1 MSLSK
6 RLGCLYFGRMLHKSN
21 QPVQLGLK
29 ENLEQ
34 FFLLILVNAFV
45 GAMIGI
51 ERSILPE
58 FAAAKFNIA
67 SATVLLSFIVI
78 FGIAKAIA
86 NYFSGFLAAKYTR
99 KKVLVMGWIIAFPVP
114 LIFIY
119 APSWSWIVFANVLLG
134 IHQGFTWSS
143 TVAMKIDL
151 VGQKNRGFAMGLNE
165 FAGYIAVAIM
175 AFFTAF
181 IAHHYGIY
189 PYPFYLGIL
198 VAFIGLALSVFFVQD
213 TAAFVATEA
222 ISLTQLPR
230 LKNIFLETSFKNRQ
244 LGAVTQAGLVNNLN
258 DGMIWG
264 LLPIILARKHFDLVD
279 VGIITSIYPAVWGLS
294 QIITG
299 KLADMVSKK
308 GLLFWGMMLQAIA
321 IFVLTF
327 ANTYAEMV
335 MISAVL
341 GIGTAMVYPT
351 FLATISD
358 NTHALD
364 RGKSLGIFRFWRDS
378 GYAIG
383 AVITGITA
391 DKLGVNSSIILI
403 GIITLLSAFFILFRM
418 KRQPAFR

>member
-1 MSLSK
+1 MSLSE
-6 RLGCLYFGRMLHKSN
+6 RLGCIYFTAMRQKSN

-29 ENLEQ
+29 QNLRQ
-34 FFLLILVNAFV
+34 FILLIIVNAFV

-67 SATVLLSFIVI
+67 STAVLLSFIVI
-78 FGIAKAIA
+78 FGISKAIA
-86 NYFSGFLAAKYTR
+86 NYFSGFLAAQYTR
-99 KKVLVMGWIIAFPVP
+99 KKILVWGWIIAFPVP
-114 LIFIY
+114 VIFIY

-165 FAGYIAVAIM
+165 FAGYIAVAMM
-175 AFFTAF
+175 AFLTAF
-181 IAHHYGIY
+181 IADHYGIF

-198 VAFIGLALSVFFVQD
+198 VACIGLALSVFFVQD
-213 TAAFVATEA
+213 TGAFVASEA
-222 ISLTQLPR
+222 TSLNQLPR
-230 LKNIFLETSFKNRQ
+230 LKNIFLETTFKNRQ

-264 LLPIILARKHFDLVD
+264 LLPIILAKKHFELVD

-308 GLLFWGMMLQAIA
+308 GLLFWGMLLQALA
-321 IFVLTF
+321 IFVLTL
-327 ANTYAEMV
+327 ANSYAEMV
-335 MISAVL
+335 MISTAL

-351 FLATISD
+351 FLATISN

-383 AVITGITA
+383 AVLTGITA
-391 DKLGVNSSIILI
+391 DHLGVNASVMLI
-403 GIITLLSAFFILFRM
+403 GILTLLSAFFILFRM
-418 KRQPAFR
+418 KTFSALD

>member
-1 MSLSK
+1 MRHSD
-6 RLGCLYFGRMLHKSN
+6 R
-21 QPVQLGLK
+21 PVQLGLK
-29 ENLEQ
+29 ENLQQ
-34 FFLLILVNAFV
+34 FVLLIIVNAFV

-67 SATVLLSFIVI
+67 STSVLLSFIMI
-78 FGIAKAIA
+78 FGISKAIA
-86 NYFSGFLAAKYTR
+86 NYFSGFLAAKYSR
-99 KKVLVMGWIIAFPVP
+99 KKILVLGWIIAFPVP

-165 FAGYIAVAIM
+165 FAGYVAVALM

-181 IAHHYGIY
+181 IADRYGIF
-189 PYPFYLGIL
+189 PYPFYLGLGVSI
-198 VAFIGLALSVFFVQD
+198 IGLILSIVLVRD
-213 TAAFVATEA
+213 TAAFVQTEA
-222 ISLTQLPR
+222 VHFDQIPR
-230 LKNIFLETSFKNRQ
+230 LKNIFIQTSWKNRQ
-244 LGAVTQAGLVNNLN
+244 LGAVTQAGLINNLN

-264 LLPIILARKHFDLVD
+264 LLPIILIRKNFGLVD
-279 VGIITSIYPAVWGLS
+279 IGIITSIYPAVWGPS

-299 KLADMVSKK
+299 KLADLFSKK
-308 GLLFWGMMLQAIA
+308 MLLFWGMLVQAIA
-321 IFVLTF
+321 IVLLTA
-327 ANTYAEMV
+327 ANSYTEMV
-335 MISAVL
+335 LISTAL
-341 GIGTAMVYPT
+341 GIGTALVYPT

-391 DKLGVNSSIILI
+391 DQLGINTSIILI
-403 GIITLLSAFFILFRM
+403 GILTLLSAFFILFRM
-418 KRQPAFR
+418 KPQPAFH

>member
-1 MSLSK
+1 
-6 RLGCLYFGRMLHKSN
+6 
-21 QPVQLGLK
+21 
-29 ENLEQ
+29 
-34 FFLLILVNAFV
+34 
-45 GAMIGI
+45 
-51 ERSILPE
+51 
-58 FAAAKFNIA
+58 
-67 SATVLLSFIVI
+67 VI
-78 FGIAKAIA
+78 FGISKAIA

-99 KKVLVMGWIIAFPVP
+99 KKILVLGWIVAFPVP

-175 AFFTAF
+175 AFFTAY
-181 IAHHYGIY
+181 IADHYSIF
-189 PYPFYLGIL
+189 PYPFYLGVL
-198 VAFIGLALSVFFVQD
+198 VAFIGLVLSVFFVQD
-213 TAAFVATEA
+213 TGAFVAKEA
-222 ISLTQLPR
+222 ISLNQLPR
-230 LKNIFLETSFKNRQ
+230 LKNIFLETTFKNRQ

-321 IFVLTF
+321 IFVLTL
-327 ANTYAEMV
+327 ANTYTEMV
-335 MISAVL
+335 IISTAL

-391 DKLGVNSSIILI
+391 DQLGVNSSIILI

-418 KRQPAFR
+418 KPSSALA

>member
-1 MSLSK
+1 MS
-6 RLGCLYFGRMLHKSN
+6 HPN
-21 QPVQLGLK
+21 HPVQLGLK
-29 ENLEQ
+29 ENLQ
-34 FFLLILVNAFV
+34 QFLLLIIVNAFV

-67 SATVLLSFIVI
+67 STSVLLSFIVI
-78 FGIAKAIA
+78 FGISKAIA
-86 NYFSGFLAAKYTR
+86 NYFSGFLAAKFSR
-99 KKVLVMGWIIAFPVP
+99 KKILVLGWIIAFPVP

-165 FAGYIAVAIM
+165 FAGYVAVALM

-181 IAHHYGIY
+181 IAHHYGIF
-189 PYPFYLGIL
+189 PYPFYLGL
-198 VAFIGLALSVFFVQD
+198 GVSTIGLVLSMLLVKD
-213 TAAFVATEA
+213 TAAFVQTEA
-222 ISLTQLPR
+222 VNLNQLPR
-230 LKNIFLETSFKNRQ
+230 LKNIFLDTTFKNRQ
-244 LGAVTQAGLVNNLN
+244 LGAVTQAGLINNLN

-264 LLPIILARKHFDLVD
+264 LLPIILIRKHFGLVD
-279 VGIITSIYPAVWGLS
+279 IGIISSIYPAVWGLS

-299 KLADMVSKK
+299 KMADLFSKK
-308 GLLFWGMMLQAIA
+308 LLLFWGMLLQAIA
-321 IFVLTF
+321 IVLLTA
-327 ANTYAEMV
+327 ANSYTAMV
-335 MISAVL
+335 LISIAM
-341 GIGTAMVYPT
+341 GIGTALVYPT

-358 NTHALD
+358 NTHVLD

-391 DKLGVNSSIILI
+391 DHLGINASIILI
-403 GIITLLSAFFILFRM
+403 GILTLLSAFFILFRM
-418 KRQPAFR
+418 KPQPAFH

>member
-1 MSLSK
+1 M
-6 RLGCLYFGRMLHKSN
+6 RHID
-21 QPVQLGLK
+21 QPVRLGLK
-29 ENLEQ
+29 ENLRQ
-34 FFLLILVNAFV
+34 FMLLIVVNAFV

-67 SATVLLSFIVI
+67 STAVLLSFIVI
-78 FGIAKAIA
+78 FGISKAIA
-86 NYFSGFLAAKYTR
+86 NYFSGFLAATYTR
-99 KKVLVMGWIIAFPVP
+99 KKVLVLGWIIAFPVP

-165 FAGYIAVAIM
+165 FAGYISVAIM

-181 IAHHYGIY
+181 IAHHYGIF

-198 VAFIGLALSVFFVQD
+198 VAFIGLALSVFFVHD
-213 TAAFVATEA
+213 TGAFVAKEA
-222 ISLTQLPR
+222 ISLNQLPR

-264 LLPIILARKHFDLVD
+264 LLPIILSRKHFDLVD
-279 VGIITSIYPAVWGLS
+279 IGIITSVYPAVWGIS

-308 GLLFWGMMLQAIA
+308 GLLFWGMMLQALA
-321 IFVLTF
+321 IFVLTL
-327 ANTYAEMV
+327 ANTYVEMV
-335 MISAVL
+335 MISTAL

-391 DKLGVNSSIILI
+391 DHLGINSSIVLI
-403 GIITLLSAFFILFRM
+403 GILTLFSAFFILFRM
-418 KRQPAFR
+418 KPQSAFH

>member
-1 MSLSK
+1 
-6 RLGCLYFGRMLHKSN
+6 MLHKFN

-222 ISLTQLPR
+222 ISLTQLSR

-335 MISAVL
+335 MISAAL

>member
-1 MSLSK
+1 MRHSD
-6 RLGCLYFGRMLHKSN
+6 R
-21 QPVQLGLK
+21 PVQLGLK
-29 ENLEQ
+29 ENLQQ
-34 FFLLILVNAFV
+34 FVLLIIVNAFV

-67 SATVLLSFIVI
+67 STSVLLSFIMI
-78 FGIAKAIA
+78 FGISKAIA
-86 NYFSGFLAAKYTR
+86 NYFSGFLAAKYSR
-99 KKVLVMGWIIAFPVP
+99 KKILVLGWIIAFPVP

-151 VGQKNRGFAMGLNE
+151 VGHKNRGFAMGLNE
-165 FAGYIAVAIM
+165 FAGYVAVALM
-175 AFFTAF
+175 AFFMAF
-181 IAHHYGIY
+181 IADRYGIF
-189 PYPFYLGIL
+189 PYPFYLGLGVSI
-198 VAFIGLALSVFFVQD
+198 IGLILSIVLVRD
-213 TAAFVATEA
+213 TAAFVQTEA
-222 ISLTQLPR
+222 VHFDQIPR
-230 LKNIFLETSFKNRQ
+230 LKNIFIQTSWKNRQ
-244 LGAVTQAGLVNNLN
+244 LGAVTQAGLINNLN

-264 LLPIILARKHFDLVD
+264 LLPIILIRKNFGLVD
-279 VGIITSIYPAVWGLS
+279 IGIITSIYPAVWGLS

-299 KLADMVSKK
+299 KLADLFSKK
-308 GLLFWGMMLQAIA
+308 MLLFWGMLVQAIA
-321 IFVLTF
+321 IILLTA
-327 ANTYAEMV
+327 ANSYTEMV
-335 MISAVL
+335 LISTAL
-341 GIGTAMVYPT
+341 GIGTALVYPT

-391 DKLGVNSSIILI
+391 DQLGINASIILI
-403 GIITLLSAFFILFRM
+403 GILTLLSAFFILFRM
-418 KRQPAFR
+418 KPQPAFH

>member
-1 MSLSK
+1 MSLSQW
-6 RLGCLYFGRMLHKSN
+6 LGCIYFAAMPQPDR
-21 QPVQLGLK
+21 PVQLGLK
-29 ENLEQ
+29 ENLKQ
-34 FFLLILVNAFV
+34 FMLLIVVNAFV

-58 FAAAKFNIA
+58 FAAAKFNISSTA
-67 SATVLLSFIVI
+67 VLLSFIVI
-78 FGIAKAIA
+78 FGISKAIA

-99 KKVLVMGWIIAFPVP
+99 KKILVLGWIIAFPVP

-181 IAHHYGIY
+181 IADHYGTF
-189 PYPFYLGIL
+189 PYPFYLGVL
-198 VAFIGLALSVFFVQD
+198 VAIIGLALSIFFVQD

-222 ISLTQLPR
+222 IGLKQLPR

-264 LLPIILARKHFDLVD
+264 LLPIILAKKQFDLVD

-308 GLLFWGMMLQAIA
+308 GLLFWGMLLQALA
-321 IFVLTF
+321 IFFLTL
-327 ANTYAEMV
+327 AHTYAEMV
-335 MISAVL
+335 MISAAL

-364 RGKSLGIFRFWRDS
+364 RGKSLGVFRFWRDS

-391 DKLGVNSSIILI
+391 DQLGINASIVLI
-403 GIITLLSAFFILFRM
+403 GILTLLSAFFILFRM
-418 KRQPAFR
+418 KSRYGLD

>member
-1 MSLSK
+1 MP
-6 RLGCLYFGRMLHKSN
+6 HPDH
-21 QPVQLGLK
+21 PVQLGLK
-29 ENLEQ
+29 ENLQ
-34 FFLLILVNAFV
+34 QFLLLIIVNGFV

-67 SATVLLSFIVI
+67 STSVLLSFIVI
-78 FGIAKAIA
+78 FGISKAIA
-86 NYFSGFLAAKYTR
+86 NYFSGFLAAKYSR
-99 KKVLVMGWIIAFPVP
+99 KKILVLGWIIAFPVP

-165 FAGYIAVAIM
+165 FAGYVAVALM

-181 IAHHYGIY
+181 IAHHYGIF
-189 PYPFYLGIL
+189 PYPFYLGL
-198 VAFIGLALSVFFVQD
+198 GVSTIGLVLSMLLVKD
-213 TAAFVATEA
+213 TAAFVQTEA
-222 ISLTQLPR
+222 VNLNQLPR
-230 LKNIFLETSFKNRQ
+230 LKNIFLDTTFKNRQ
-244 LGAVTQAGLVNNLN
+244 LGAVTQAGLINNLN

-264 LLPIILARKHFDLVD
+264 LLPIILIRKHFGLVD
-279 VGIITSIYPAVWGLS
+279 IGIISSIYPAVWGLS

-299 KLADMVSKK
+299 KMADLFSKK
-308 GLLFWGMMLQAIA
+308 LLLFWGMLLQAIA
-321 IFVLTF
+321 IVLLTA
-327 ANTYAEMV
+327 ANSYTAMV
-335 MISAVL
+335 LISIAM
-341 GIGTAMVYPT
+341 GIGTALVYPT
-351 FLATISD
+351 FVATISD

-391 DKLGVNSSIILI
+391 DHLGINASIILI
-403 GIITLLSAFFILFRM
+403 GILTLLSAFFILFRM
-418 KRQPAFR
+418 KPQPAFH

>member
-1 MSLSK
+1 MPK
-6 RLGCLYFGRMLHKSN
+6 PDH
-21 QPVQLGLK
+21 PVQLGLK
-29 ENLEQ
+29 ENLQQ
-34 FFLLILVNAFV
+34 FVLLIIVNAFV

-67 SATVLLSFIVI
+67 STSALLSFIVI
-78 FGIAKAIA
+78 FGISKAIA
-86 NYFSGFLAAKYTR
+86 NYFSGYLAAKYSR
-99 KKVLVMGWIIAFPVP
+99 KKVLVLGWIIALPVP

-119 APSWSWIVFANVLLG
+119 APNWSWIVFANVLLG

-165 FAGYIAVAIM
+165 FAGYVAVALM

-181 IAHHYGIY
+181 IADRYGIF
-189 PYPFYLGIL
+189 PYPFYLGLGVSI
-198 VAFIGLALSVFFVQD
+198 IGLAMSILAIKDTGAFVQ
-213 TAAFVATEA
+213 AE
-222 ISLTQLPR
+222 SNLTDQKPR
-230 LKNIFLETSFKNRQ
+230 LKNIFRETTWKNRQ
-244 LGAVTQAGLVNNLN
+244 LGAVTQAGLINNLN

-279 VGIITSIYPAVWGLS
+279 IGIITSIYPAVWGLS

-308 GLLFWGMMLQAIA
+308 VLLFWGMLLQALA
-321 IFVLTF
+321 ILLLTL
-327 ANTYAEMV
+327 ANTYAEMA
-335 MISAVL
+335 MISTVL

-391 DKLGVNSSIILI
+391 DQLGINISIVLI
-403 GIITLLSAFFILFRM
+403 GVITLLSAFFILFRM
-418 KRQPAFR
+418 KPQPAFH

>member
-1 MSLSK
+1 MPHPN
-6 RLGCLYFGRMLHKSN
+6 R
-21 QPVQLGLK
+21 PVQLGLK
-29 ENLEQ
+29 ENLQQ
-34 FFLLILVNAFV
+34 FVLLIIVNAFV

-58 FAAAKFNIA
+58 FAAVKFNIA
-67 SATVLLSFIVI
+67 STSVLLSFIVI
-78 FGIAKAIA
+78 FGISKAIA
-86 NYFSGFLAAKYTR
+86 NYFSGFLAAKFSR
-99 KKVLVMGWIIAFPVP
+99 KKVLVLGWIIAFPVP

-165 FAGYIAVAIM
+165 FAGYVAVALM

-181 IAHHYGIY
+181 IADRYGIF
-189 PYPFYLGIL
+189 PYPFYLGLGVSI
-198 VAFIGLALSVFFVQD
+198 IGLILSIVLVRD
-213 TAAFVATEA
+213 TAAFVQTEA
-222 ISLTQLPR
+222 IHFDQIPR
-230 LKNIFLETSFKNRQ
+230 LKNIFIQTSWKNRQ
-244 LGAVTQAGLVNNLN
+244 LGAVTQAGLINNLN

-264 LLPIILARKHFDLVD
+264 LLPIILIKKNFGLVD
-279 VGIITSIYPAVWGLS
+279 IGIITSIYPAVWGLS

-299 KLADMVSKK
+299 KMADLFSKK
-308 GLLFWGMMLQAIA
+308 MLLFWGMLMQAIA
-321 IFVLTF
+321 IVLLTL
-327 ANTYAEMV
+327 ANSYTEMV
-335 MISAVL
+335 LISVAL
-341 GIGTAMVYPT
+341 GIGTALVYPT

-391 DKLGVNSSIILI
+391 DHLGIDASIILI
-403 GIITLLSAFFILFRM
+403 GILTLLSAFFILFRM
-418 KRQPAFR
+418 KPQPAFH

>member
-1 MSLSK
+1 MPHPD
-6 RLGCLYFGRMLHKSN
+6 R
-21 QPVQLGLK
+21 PVQLGLK
-29 ENLEQ
+29 ENLQQ
-34 FFLLILVNAFV
+34 FILLIIVNAFV

-67 SATVLLSFIVI
+67 STSVLLSFIVI
-78 FGIAKAIA
+78 FGISKAIA
-86 NYFSGFLAAKYTR
+86 NYFSGFLAAKYSR
-99 KKVLVMGWIIAFPVP
+99 KKILVLGWIIAFPVP

-165 FAGYIAVAIM
+165 FAGYVAVALM

-181 IAHHYGIY
+181 IADRYGIF
-189 PYPFYLGIL
+189 PYPFYLGLGVSI
-198 VAFIGLALSVFFVQD
+198 IGLVMSIMLVRD
-213 TAAFVATEA
+213 TAAFVQTEA
-222 ISLTQLPR
+222 IYFDQIPR
-230 LKNIFLETSFKNRQ
+230 LKNIFIQTSWKNRQ
-244 LGAVTQAGLVNNLN
+244 LGAVTQAGLINNLN

-299 KLADMVSKK
+299 KLADIVSKK
-308 GLLFWGMMLQAIA
+308 GLLFWGMLLQALA
-321 IFVLTF
+321 ILLLTL
-327 ANTYAEMV
+327 ANTYAEMA
-335 MISAVL
+335 MISTGL
-341 GIGTAMVYPT
+341 GMGTAMVYPT

-383 AVITGITA
+383 AIITGITA
-391 DKLGVNSSIILI
+391 DQLGINVSIFLI
-403 GIITLLSAFFILFRM
+403 GILTLISAFFILFRM
-418 KRQPAFR
+418 KPQPAFH

>member
-1 MSLSK
+1 MPQPD
-6 RLGCLYFGRMLHKSN
+6 H
-21 QPVQLGLK
+21 PVQLGLK
-29 ENLEQ
+29 ENLQQ
-34 FFLLILVNAFV
+34 FVLLIIVNAFV

-67 SATVLLSFIVI
+67 STSVLLSFIVI
-78 FGIAKAIA
+78 FGISKAIA
-86 NYFSGFLAAKYTR
+86 NYFSGFLAAKYSR
-99 KKVLVMGWIIAFPVP
+99 KKILVLGWIIAFPVP

-165 FAGYIAVAIM
+165 FAGYIAVALM

-181 IAHHYGIY
+181 IADRYGIF
-189 PYPFYLGIL
+189 PYPFYLGLGVSI
-198 VAFIGLALSVFFVQD
+198 IGLILSIVLVRD
-213 TAAFVATEA
+213 TAAFVQTEA
-222 ISLTQLPR
+222 IHFDQIPR
-230 LKNIFLETSFKNRQ
+230 LKNIFIQTSWKNRQ
-244 LGAVTQAGLVNNLN
+244 LGAVTQAGLINNLN

-264 LLPIILARKHFDLVD
+264 LLPIILIRKNFGLVD
-279 VGIITSIYPAVWGLS
+279 IGIITSIYPAVWGLS

-299 KLADMVSKK
+299 KMADLFPKK
-308 GLLFWGMMLQAIA
+308 MLLFWGMFLQAIA
-321 IFVLTF
+321 IVLLTA
-327 ANTYAEMV
+327 ANSYAA
-335 MISAVL
+335 MILISIVL
-341 GIGTAMVYPT
+341 GIGTALVYPT

-391 DKLGVNSSIILI
+391 DHLGIDASIILI
-403 GIITLLSAFFILFRM
+403 GMLTLLSAFFILFRM
-418 KRQPAFR
+418 KPQPAFH

>member
-1 MSLSK
+1 MT
-6 RLGCLYFGRMLHKSN
+6 HPN
-21 QPVQLGLK
+21 HPVQLGLK
-29 ENLEQ
+29 ENLQQ
-34 FFLLILVNAFV
+34 FILLIIVNAFV

-67 SATVLLSFIVI
+67 STSVLLSFIVI
-78 FGIAKAIA
+78 FGISKAIA
-86 NYFSGFLAAKYTR
+86 NYFSGFLAAKYSR
-99 KKVLVMGWIIAFPVP
+99 KKILVLGWIIAFPVP

-175 AFFTAF
+175 AFLTAF
-181 IAHHYGIY
+181 IAHHYGIF
-189 PYPFYLGIL
+189 PYPFYLGLGVSI
-198 VAFIGLALSVFFVQD
+198 IGLVLSIVLVKDTDAFVQ
-213 TAAFVATEA
+213 TEA
-222 ISLTQLPR
+222 IHFDQIPR
-230 LKNIFLETSFKNRQ
+230 LKNIFVQTSWKNRQ
-244 LGAVTQAGLVNNLN
+244 LGAITQAGLINNLN

-264 LLPIILARKHFDLVD
+264 LLPIILIRKNFGLVD
-279 VGIITSIYPAVWGLS
+279 IGIISSIYPAVWGLS

-299 KLADMVSKK
+299 KMADLFSKK
-308 GLLFWGMMLQAIA
+308 MLLFWGMLVQAIA
-321 IFVLTF
+321 IILLTA
-327 ANTYAEMV
+327 ANSYTEMV
-335 MISAVL
+335 LISIAM
-341 GIGTAMVYPT
+341 GIGTALVYPT

-391 DKLGVNSSIILI
+391 DHLGINASIILI
-403 GIITLLSAFFILFRM
+403 GILTLLSAFFILFRM
-418 KRQPAFR
+418 KTASALQ

>member
-1 MSLSK
+1 MHLPD
-6 RLGCLYFGRMLHKSN
+6 R
-21 QPVQLGLK
+21 PVQLGLK
-29 ENLEQ
+29 ENLQ
-34 FFLLILVNAFV
+34 QFLLLVIVNAFV

-67 SATVLLSFIVI
+67 STSVLLSFIVI
-78 FGIAKAIA
+78 FGISKAIA
-86 NYFSGFLAAKYTR
+86 NYFSGFLAAKYSR
-99 KKVLVMGWIIAFPVP
+99 KKILVLGWIIAFPVP

-165 FAGYIAVAIM
+165 FAGYVAVALM

-181 IAHHYGIY
+181 IADRYGIF
-189 PYPFYLGIL
+189 PYPFYLGL
-198 VAFIGLALSVFFVQD
+198 GVSVIGLVLSILLVRD
-213 TAAFVATEA
+213 TAAFVQTEA
-222 ISLTQLPR
+222 IHFDQIPR
-230 LKNIFLETSFKNRQ
+230 LKNIFIQTTWKNRQ
-244 LGAVTQAGLVNNLN
+244 LGAVTQAGLINNLN

-264 LLPIILARKHFDLVD
+264 LLPIILFRKNFELVD
-279 VGIITSIYPAVWGLS
+279 IGIITSIYPAVWGLS

-299 KLADMVSKK
+299 KLADLLSKK
-308 GLLFWGMMLQAIA
+308 MLLFWGMLVQAIA
-321 IFVLTF
+321 IVLLTA
-327 ANTYAEMV
+327 ANSYTEMV
-335 MISAVL
+335 LISVAL
-341 GIGTAMVYPT
+341 GIGTALVYPT

-391 DKLGVNSSIILI
+391 DHLGINASIILI
-403 GIITLLSAFFILFRM
+403 GILTLLSAFFILFRM
-418 KRQPAFR
+418 KPQPAFH

>member
-1 MSLSK
+1 MRHSD
-6 RLGCLYFGRMLHKSN
+6 R
-21 QPVQLGLK
+21 PVQLGLK
-29 ENLEQ
+29 ENLQQ
-34 FFLLILVNAFV
+34 FVLLIIVNAFV

-67 SATVLLSFIVI
+67 STSVLLSFIVT
-78 FGIAKAIA
+78 FGISKAIA
-86 NYFSGFLAAKYTR
+86 NYFSGFLAAKYSR
-99 KKVLVMGWIIAFPVP
+99 KKILVLGWIIAFPVP

-119 APSWSWIVFANVLLG
+119 APSWYWIVFANVLLG

-165 FAGYIAVAIM
+165 FAGYVAVALM

-181 IAHHYGIY
+181 IADRYGIF
-189 PYPFYLGIL
+189 PYPFYLGLGVSI
-198 VAFIGLALSVFFVQD
+198 IGLILSIVLVRD
-213 TAAFVATEA
+213 TAAFVQTEA
-222 ISLTQLPR
+222 VHFDQIPR
-230 LKNIFLETSFKNRQ
+230 LKNIFIQTSWKNRQ
-244 LGAVTQAGLVNNLN
+244 LGAVTQAGLINNLN

-264 LLPIILARKHFDLVD
+264 LLPIILIRKNFGLVD
-279 VGIITSIYPAVWGLS
+279 IGIITSIYPAVWGLS

-299 KLADMVSKK
+299 KLADLFSKK
-308 GLLFWGMMLQAIA
+308 MLLFWGMLVQAIA
-321 IFVLTF
+321 IILLTA
-327 ANTYAEMV
+327 ANSYTEMV
-335 MISAVL
+335 LIGIAL
-341 GIGTAMVYPT
+341 GIGTALVYPT

-391 DKLGVNSSIILI
+391 DQLGINASIILI
-403 GIITLLSAFFILFRM
+403 GILTLLSAFFILFRM
-418 KRQPAFR
+418 KPQPAFH

>member
-1 MSLSK
+1 MPHPD
-6 RLGCLYFGRMLHKSN
+6 R
-21 QPVQLGLK
+21 PVQLGLK
-29 ENLEQ
+29 ENLQQ
-34 FFLLILVNAFV
+34 FVLLIIVNAFV

-67 SATVLLSFIVI
+67 STSVLLSFIVI
-78 FGIAKAIA
+78 FGISKAIA
-86 NYFSGFLAAKYTR
+86 NYFSGFLAAKYSR
-99 KKVLVMGWIIAFPVP
+99 KKILVLGWIIAFPVP

-165 FAGYIAVAIM
+165 FAGYVAVALM

-181 IAHHYGIY
+181 IADRYGIF
-189 PYPFYLGIL
+189 PYPFYLGLGVSI
-198 VAFIGLALSVFFVQD
+198 IGLILSIVLVRD
-213 TAAFVATEA
+213 TAAFVQTEA
-222 ISLTQLPR
+222 VHFDQIPR
-230 LKNIFLETSFKNRQ
+230 LKNIFIQTSWKNRQ
-244 LGAVTQAGLVNNLN
+244 LGAVTQAGLINNLN

-264 LLPIILARKHFDLVD
+264 LLPIILIRKNFGLVD
-279 VGIITSIYPAVWGLS
+279 IGIITSIYPAVWGLS

-299 KLADMVSKK
+299 KMADLFSKK
-308 GLLFWGMMLQAIA
+308 MLLFWGMLVQAIA
-321 IFVLTF
+321 IVLLTL
-327 ANTYAEMV
+327 ANSYTEMV
-335 MISAVL
+335 LISVAL
-341 GIGTAMVYPT
+341 GIGTALVYPT

-391 DKLGVNSSIILI
+391 DHLGIDASIILI
-403 GIITLLSAFFILFRM
+403 GILTLFSAFFILFRM
-418 KRQPAFR
+418 KPQPAFH

>member
-6 RLGCLYFGRMLHKSN
+6 RLGCLYFTAMRQNSN

-29 ENLEQ
+29 ENLQQ
-34 FFLLILVNAFV
+34 FILLIVVNAFV

-67 SATVLLSFIVI
+67 STSVLLSFIVI
-78 FGIAKAIA
+78 FGISKAIA
-86 NYFSGFLAAKYTR
+86 NYFSGFLAAKYSR
-99 KKVLVMGWIIAFPVP
+99 KKILVLGWIIAFPVP

-165 FAGYIAVAIM
+165 FAGYVAVALM

-181 IAHHYGIY
+181 IADRYGIF
-189 PYPFYLGIL
+189 PYPFYLGLGVSAIGLTMSIL
-198 VAFIGLALSVFFVQD
+198 VIKD
-213 TAAFVATEA
+213 TASFVAKES
-222 ISLTQLPR
+222 IFIDQKPR
-230 LKNIFLETSFKNRQ
+230 LKNIFTETSWKNRQ
-244 LGAVTQAGLVNNLN
+244 LGAVTQAGLINNLN

-264 LLPIILARKHFDLVD
+264 LLPIILIRKNFGLVD
-279 VGIITSIYPAVWGLS
+279 IGIISSIYPAVWGLS

-299 KLADMVSKK
+299 KMADLFSKK
-308 GLLFWGMMLQAIA
+308 MLLFWGMLVQAIA
-321 IFVLTF
+321 IVLLTA
-327 ANTYAEMV
+327 ANSYTEMV
-335 MISAVL
+335 LISIAM
-341 GIGTAMVYPT
+341 GIGTALVYPT

-391 DKLGVNSSIILI
+391 DQLGINASIFLI
-403 GIITLLSAFFILFRM
+403 GILTLLSAFFILFRM
-418 KRQPAFR
+418 KPLSVVD

>member
-6 RLGCLYFGRMLHKSN
+6 RLGCIYFTAMRQKSN

-29 ENLEQ
+29 QNLRQ
-34 FFLLILVNAFV
+34 FILLIIVNAFV

-67 SATVLLSFIVI
+67 STAVLLSFIVI
-78 FGIAKAIA
+78 FGISKAIA
-86 NYFSGFLAAKYTR
+86 NYFSGFLAEKFSR
-99 KKVLVMGWIIAFPVP
+99 KKILVLGWIIAFPVP
-114 LIFIY
+114 VIFIY

-165 FAGYIAVAIM
+165 FAGYIAVAMM
-175 AFFTAF
+175 AFLTAF
-181 IAHHYGIY
+181 IADHYGIF

-198 VAFIGLALSVFFVQD
+198 VACIGLALSVFFVQD
-213 TAAFVATEA
+213 TGAFVASEA
-222 ISLTQLPR
+222 ISLNQLPR
-230 LKNIFLETSFKNRQ
+230 LKNIFLETTFKNRQ

-264 LLPIILARKHFDLVD
+264 LLPIILAKKHFELVD

-308 GLLFWGMMLQAIA
+308 GLLFWGMLLQALA
-321 IFVLTF
+321 IFVLTL
-327 ANTYAEMV
+327 ANSYAEMV
-335 MISAVL
+335 MISTAL

-351 FLATISD
+351 FLATISN

-391 DKLGVNSSIILI
+391 DHLGVNASVMLI
-403 GIITLLSAFFILFRM
+403 GILTLLSAFFILFRM
-418 KRQPAFR
+418 KTFSALD

>member
-1 MSLSK
+1 MRHSD
-6 RLGCLYFGRMLHKSN
+6 R
-21 QPVQLGLK
+21 PVQLGLK
-29 ENLEQ
+29 ENLQQ
-34 FFLLILVNAFV
+34 FVLLIIVNAFV

-67 SATVLLSFIVI
+67 STSVLLSFIMI
-78 FGIAKAIA
+78 FGISKAIA
-86 NYFSGFLAAKYTR
+86 NYFSGFLAAKYSR
-99 KKVLVMGWIIAFPVP
+99 KKILVLGWIIAFPVP

-165 FAGYIAVAIM
+165 FAGYVAVALM

-181 IAHHYGIY
+181 IADRYGIF
-189 PYPFYLGIL
+189 PYPFYLGLGVSI
-198 VAFIGLALSVFFVQD
+198 IGLILSIVLVRD
-213 TAAFVATEA
+213 TAAFVQTEA
-222 ISLTQLPR
+222 VHFDQIPR
-230 LKNIFLETSFKNRQ
+230 LKNIFIQTSWKNRQ
-244 LGAVTQAGLVNNLN
+244 LGAVTQAGLINNLN

-264 LLPIILARKHFDLVD
+264 LLPIILIRKNFGLVD
-279 VGIITSIYPAVWGLS
+279 IGIITSIYPAVWGLS

-299 KLADMVSKK
+299 KLADLFSKK
-308 GLLFWGMMLQAIA
+308 MLLFWGMLVQAIA
-321 IFVLTF
+321 IILLTA
-327 ANTYAEMV
+327 ANSYTEMV
-335 MISAVL
+335 LISTAL
-341 GIGTAMVYPT
+341 GIGTALVYPT

-391 DKLGVNSSIILI
+391 DQLGINASIILI
-403 GIITLLSAFFILFRM
+403 GILTLLSAFFILFRM
-418 KRQPAFR
+418 KPQPAFH

>member
-6 RLGCLYFGRMLHKSN
+6 RLGCLYFTAMRQNSN
-21 QPVQLGLK
+21 HPVQLGLK
-29 ENLEQ
+29 ENLQQ
-34 FFLLILVNAFV
+34 FMLLIVVNAFV

-67 SATVLLSFIVI
+67 STSVLLSFIVI
-78 FGIAKAIA
+78 FGISKAIA
-86 NYFSGFLAAKYTR
+86 NYFSGFLAAKYSR
-99 KKVLVMGWIIAFPVP
+99 KKILVLGWIIAFPVP

-165 FAGYIAVAIM
+165 FAGYVAVALM

-181 IAHHYGIY
+181 IADRYGIF
-189 PYPFYLGIL
+189 PYPFYLGLGVSTIGLIMSIL
-198 VAFIGLALSVFFVQD
+198 VIKD
-213 TAAFVATEA
+213 TASFVKKES
-222 ISLTQLPR
+222 IFIDQKPR
-230 LKNIFLETSFKNRQ
+230 LKNIFIETSWKNRQ
-244 LGAVTQAGLVNNLN
+244 LGAVTQAGLINNLN

-264 LLPIILARKHFDLVD
+264 LLPIILIRKNFGLVD
-279 VGIITSIYPAVWGLS
+279 IGIISSIYPAVWGLS

-299 KLADMVSKK
+299 KMADLFSKK
-308 GLLFWGMMLQAIA
+308 MLLFWGMLVQAIA
-321 IFVLTF
+321 IVLLTA
-327 ANTYAEMV
+327 ANSYTEMV
-335 MISAVL
+335 LISIAM
-341 GIGTAMVYPT
+341 GIGTALVYPT

-391 DKLGVNSSIILI
+391 DHLGINASIILI
-403 GIITLLSAFFILFRM
+403 GILTLLSAFFILFRM
-418 KRQPAFR
+418 KPLSVVD

>member
-6 RLGCLYFGRMLHKSN
+6 LLGCLYFGRMLHKSN

-335 MISAVL
+335 MISAAL

>member
-1 MSLSK
+1 M
-6 RLGCLYFGRMLHKSN
+6 RQKSN

-29 ENLEQ
+29 ENLQQ
-34 FFLLILVNAFV
+34 FVFLIIVNAFV

-67 SATVLLSFIVI
+67 STAVLLSFIVI
-78 FGIAKAIA
+78 FGISKAIA

-99 KKVLVMGWIIAFPVP
+99 KKVLVLGWIIAFPVP

-175 AFFTAF
+175 AFFTAL
-181 IAHHYGIY
+181 IAHHYGIF
-189 PYPFYLGIL
+189 PYPFYLGVL
-198 VAFIGLALSVFFVQD
+198 VAFIGLALSVFLVKD
-213 TAAFVATEA
+213 TGAFVAKEA
-222 ISLTQLPR
+222 ISLNQLPR
-230 LKNIFLETSFKNRQ
+230 LKNIFLETTFKNRQ

-264 LLPIILARKHFDLVD
+264 LLPIILSRKHFDLVD

-308 GLLFWGMMLQAIA
+308 GLLFWGMLLQALA
-321 IFVLTF
+321 IFVLTL
-327 ANTYAEMV
+327 ANTYAEMM
-335 MISAVL
+335 MISIAL

-391 DKLGVNSSIILI
+391 DQLGVNSSIILI
-403 GIITLLSAFFILFRM
+403 GIITLLSAFFILLRM
-418 KRQPAFR
+418 NPSSALA

>member
-1 MSLSK
+1 M
-6 RLGCLYFGRMLHKSN
+6 
-21 QPVQLGLK
+21 
-29 ENLEQ
+29 
-34 FFLLILVNAFV
+34 LLIVVNAFV

-67 SATVLLSFIVI
+67 STSVLLSFIVI
-78 FGIAKAIA
+78 FGISKAIA
-86 NYFSGFLAAKYTR
+86 NYFSGFLAAKYSR
-99 KKVLVMGWIIAFPVP
+99 KKILVVGWIIAFPVP

-165 FAGYIAVAIM
+165 FAGYVAVALM

-181 IAHHYGIY
+181 IADRYGIF
-189 PYPFYLGIL
+189 PYPFYLGLGVSTIGLIMSIL
-198 VAFIGLALSVFFVQD
+198 VIKD
-213 TAAFVATEA
+213 TASFVKKES
-222 ISLTQLPR
+222 IFIDQKPR
-230 LKNIFLETSFKNRQ
+230 LKNIFIETSWKNRQ
-244 LGAVTQAGLVNNLN
+244 LGAVTQAGLINNLN

-264 LLPIILARKHFDLVD
+264 LLPIILIRKNFGLVD
-279 VGIITSIYPAVWGLS
+279 IGIISSIYPAVWGLS

-299 KLADMVSKK
+299 KMADLFSKK
-308 GLLFWGMMLQAIA
+308 MLLFWGMLVQAIA
-321 IFVLTF
+321 IVLLTA
-327 ANTYAEMV
+327 ANSYTEMV
-335 MISAVL
+335 LISVSM
-341 GIGTAMVYPT
+341 GIGTALVYPT

-391 DKLGVNSSIILI
+391 DHLGINTSIILI
-403 GIITLLSAFFILFRM
+403 GILTLISAFFILFRM
-418 KRQPAFR
+418 KPLSVVD